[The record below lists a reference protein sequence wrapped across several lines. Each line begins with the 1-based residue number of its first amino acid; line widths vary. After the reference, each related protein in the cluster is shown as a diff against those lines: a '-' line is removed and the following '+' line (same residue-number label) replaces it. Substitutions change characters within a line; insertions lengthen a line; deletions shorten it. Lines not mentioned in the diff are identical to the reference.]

1 VLVAV
6 QLQSSERT
14 SDFQRRRL
22 LDESDRL
29 LESIEQLR
37 LAGQRVLPPQLAQ
50 ALLDLQVQLGPAAC
64 LRYNTLHAAHNA
76 VFALQQGLVSANRR
90 NPTPRSHAGRR
101 PGEPRVARVTASASW
116 KFLVLPARRLDAG
129 QEWPELVEVTVER
142 AYDRWRLA
150 QARAV
155 SAARGGDA
163 VAAGRLAQA
172 DAAWSNFWELRQEAE
187 KLLGRELLLDPA

>member
-1 VLVAV
+1 MAV
-6 QLQSSERT
+6 QLQSAECS
-14 SDFQRRRL
+14 SDSQRRRL
-22 LDESDRL
+22 LSESDRL

-37 LAGQRVLPPQLAQ
+37 LAGQRELPPQLAQ
-50 ALLDLQVQLGPAAC
+50 ALLNLQVQLGPAPC
-64 LRYNTLHAAHNA
+64 LRHNTLHAAHNA

-101 PGEPRVARVTASASW
+101 PGEPRVALITASASW

-155 SAARGGDA
+155 AAARGGDA
-163 VAAGRLAQA
+163 SAAGRLAQA

-187 KLLGRELLLDPA
+187 KLLGRELPLPEI